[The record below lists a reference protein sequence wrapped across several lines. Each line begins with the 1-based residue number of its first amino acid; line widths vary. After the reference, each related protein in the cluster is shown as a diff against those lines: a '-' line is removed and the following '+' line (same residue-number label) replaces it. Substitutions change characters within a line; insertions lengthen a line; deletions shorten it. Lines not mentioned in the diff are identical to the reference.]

1 MTTHPDLDTG
11 IQLSERSSLYREIM
25 AEQKQIEEHKWL
37 ESEKAGKDI
46 GYEKA
51 LFSWVRFHRTRWLKF
66 RRDKFERKY

>member
-25 AEQKQIEEHKWL
+25 AEQKKIEEHKWL
-37 ESEKAGKDI
+37 LSEKAGKDI

-51 LFSWVRFHRTRWLKF
+51 LFSWVRFYRTRWLKF
-66 RRDKFERKY
+66 RRDKFEKK